1 MLTSWITLVLE
12 ISFWFMAIP
21 QNFWAFTAP
30 KTELWLKNEKNEI
43 DPFKFDFVQAI
54 VFSLFSMVVS
64 TVFEWPVSLFYKF
77 HLEESFGFNK

>member
-30 KTELWLKNEKNEI
+30 KTVLWLKNEKNEI
-43 DPFKFDFVQAI
+43 DPFKFDFFQAI